1 MLQPP
6 PLKDLPRY
14 PVTAS
19 IGLAAIAATLAWW
32 THWSGWDMPEILG
45 TSERVWARWE
55 LWRALTS
62 TLLHVN
68 FFHLAFNLY
77 WFWVF
82 GTLVE
87 RVYGHLQF
95 AGIVV
100 LLALGSSLAE
110 FALLNGGVGLSGVG
124 YGLWGMLWVLEKRD
138 PRFHD
143 AVDRQT
149 TQLFIVW
156 FFLCVVLTLTDIM
169 PVANI
174 AHAVG
179 AGLGV
184 LLGLAASSRGPARLR
199 PAAALGAIELLCLA
213 GATVLWPAVNF
224 TNYKESGVE
233 RAGLDALERKE
244 FKRGVRLLE
253 IAAHMRNAPARAWYN
268 LGVGY
273 QRANRFSDAAN
284 AFQRAAD
291 MADATSDMREAAR
304 ASRVWRTAKGTDQE
318 PEK

>member
-1 MLQPP
+1 MLRPP

-19 IGLAAIAATLAWW
+19 LGLAAIGVTLAWW
-32 THWSGWDMPEILG
+32 TNYSGWDIPERLAM
-45 TSERVWARWE
+45 TERVWSRWE

-62 TLLHVN
+62 TLPHVS

-82 GTLVE
+82 GSLTE
-87 RVYGHLQF
+87 RVYGHLRF

-138 PRFHD
+138 GRFHD

-156 FFLCVVLTLTDIM
+156 FFLCVVLTLTDVM

-184 LLGLAASSRGPARLR
+184 LLGLAASSRGAARLR
-199 PAAALGAIELLCLA
+199 PAAALAAITALGLA
-213 GATVLWPAVNF
+213 GATVFWPSVNF
-224 TNYKESGVE
+224 TSYKESSVE
-233 RAGLDALERKE
+233 RAGLDAIEQKE
-244 FKRGVRLLE
+244 FERAVHLLE
-253 IAAHMRNAPARAWYN
+253 VAAQMRNAPARAWYN

-273 QRANRFSDAAN
+273 QRANRLSEAAE
-284 AFQRAAD
+284 AFHHAAQ
-291 MADATSDMREAAR
+291 MADSTMDMKQAAKDFR
-304 ASRVWRTAKGTDQE
+304 LWRTSQSPK
-318 PEK
+318 PR